1 MENYYIKCP
10 VCKTYRQ
17 GWIADRSHSRTL
29 VNNRGVTVL
38 CYFLSLLEKPFK
50 TPVVIVSD
58 ISGITGDVCS

>member
-10 VCKTYRQ
+10 VCKKYRQ
-17 GWIADRSHSRTL
+17 GWIVDRAHSRAL
-29 VNNRGVTVL
+29 ADNRGVTVL
-38 CYFLSLLEKPFK
+38 CYVLSVLGRPFK